1 MELTKSF
8 YEDASEKFNS
18 DEKNKLARNA
28 VTTTKL
34 DDIIVNRELIQQHNR
49 LFSNFIKI
57 KTLPSNQKRSGRC
70 WLFALCNM
78 LRLKIIKEFKLPQ
91 PSDFELSQ
99 SFLFF
104 YDVIEKSNFFLNQ
117 IVKFSDEE
125 VNSRMNNIILSE
137 PLSDGGNWNMI
148 LNIVNKY
155 GVVPKTSFDESFTS
169 ENTHNLNFFLCNK
182 LRDYAFALRN
192 MEPKE
197 RPIFIE
203 KCMGEVYRI
212 AVIFMGEPPSK
223 ITWQY
228 VSKGKYHVVKNI
240 TPQDFYKKYVSVNLD
255 DYILL
260 ADNPIQKYYTN
271 FTVDNF
277 NNMKNGRDINY
288 INVPCEEMKKI
299 VKRSLD
305 GGEAL
310 WFGCDVD
317 KYLEKSKGILDIDM
331 INYKNVFNT
340 DISLNKKYR
349 LMYMTSDITHAM
361 LLRGYDNQISHVCN
375 ITNKSKSKSKSKKKP
390 SLKSK
395 KKVNTKR
402 GSKAKQKGGAKK
414 TIKVVC
420 NMKSN
425 NPVSKYLVE
434 NSWGKTNIDENLVM
448 TDKYFEEYCYIV
460 AVPKKF
466 VSKKIIEIS
475 KKKPKRLNLWDPFG
489 YLLF

>member
-1 MELTKSF
+1 MELSKSF
-8 YEDASEKFNS
+8 YEEASEKFNN
-18 DEKNKLARNA
+18 DDKNKLARNA
-28 VTTTKL
+28 VTATKL
-34 DDIIVNRELIQQHNR
+34 DDIIVNRELIQKHNR
-49 LFSNFIKI
+49 IFSNFIKI

-78 LRLKIIKEFKLPQ
+78 LRLKIIKQCKLPQ

-104 YDVIEKSNFFLNQ
+104 YDVIEKSNYFLNQ
-117 IVKFSDEE
+117 IVKFSNEE

-148 LNIVNKY
+148 LNLVNKY
-155 GVVPKTSFDESFTS
+155 GVVPKSCFDESFTS
-169 ENTHNLNFFLCNK
+169 ENTYNLNFFLCNK
-182 LRDYAFALRN
+182 LRDYAFAIRN

-197 RPIFIE
+197 RPGFIK
-203 KCMGEVYRI
+203 KCMDEVYRI

-228 VSKGKYHVVKNI
+228 VTKGKYHVVKNI
-240 TPQDFYKKYVSVNLD
+240 TPQDFYKKYVSVNLN

-277 NNMKNGRDINY
+277 NNMKDGVEINY
-288 INVPCEEMKKI
+288 VNVPCDEMKKI
-299 VKRSLD
+299 VKNSLD

-317 KYLEKSKGILDIDM
+317 KYLEKSKGILDLDM

-375 ITNKSKSKSKSKKKP
+375 TESKPKSQPKKKMG
-390 SLKSK
+390 LKSK
-395 KKVNTKR
+395 KKTK
-402 GSKAKQKGGAKK
+402 SKRNRKSSQKGGAKK
-414 TIKVVC
+414 TIKIKC
-420 NMKSN
+420 NVKSN
-425 NPVSKYLVE
+425 NSVSKYLVE
-434 NSWGKTNIDENLVM
+434 NSWGKNTIDENLVM

-466 VSKKIIEIS
+466 VSKKIIDIS

>member
-1 MELTKSF
+1 MELSKSF
-8 YEDASEKFNS
+8 YEYASEKFNS

-28 VTTTKL
+28 VTATKL
-34 DDIIVNRELIQQHNR
+34 DDIIINRELIQKHNR
-49 LFSNFIKI
+49 IFSNFIKI

-78 LRLKIIKEFKLPQ
+78 LRLKIIKEYKLPQ

-104 YDVIEKSNFFLNQ
+104 YDIIEKSNFFLNQ
-117 IVKFSDEE
+117 IVKFSNEE

-148 LNIVNKY
+148 LNLVKKY
-155 GVVPKTSFDESFTS
+155 GVVPKSSFDESFTTQ
-169 ENTHNLNFFLCNK
+169 NTYNLNFFLCNK
-182 LRDYAFALRN
+182 LRDYAFAIRN
-192 MEPKE
+192 MDAKDIPQ
-197 RPIFIE
+197 FIE
-203 KCMGEVYRI
+203 KCMDEVYRI
-212 AVIFMGEPPSK
+212 AVIFMGEPPNK

-228 VSKGKYHVVKNI
+228 TSKEKYHVVKNI
-240 TPQDFYKKYVSVNLD
+240 TPQEFYKKYVPVNLD
-255 DYILL
+255 NYILL

-277 NNMKNGRDINY
+277 NNMKDGFEINY
-288 INVPCEEMKKI
+288 VNVPCVEMKKI
-299 VKRSLD
+299 VKVSLD

-361 LLRGYDNQISHVCN
+361 LLRGYDNQISQVCN
-375 ITNKSKSKSKSKKKP
+375 ITSKSKSKSKPKKKP
-390 SLKSK
+390 TLKSK
-395 KKVNTKR
+395 KKENSKR
-402 GSKAKQKGGAKK
+402 KAKAKSKQKGGGKKTHKK
-414 TIKVVC
+414 TIKVKC
-420 NMKSN
+420 NIKSN

-434 NSWGKTNIDENLVM
+434 NSWGKSNIDENLVM

-466 VSKKIIEIS
+466 VSKKIIE
-475 KKKPKRLNLWDPFG
+475 KL
-489 YLLF
+489 

>member
-1 MELTKSF
+1 
-8 YEDASEKFNS
+8 
-18 DEKNKLARNA
+18 
-28 VTTTKL
+28 
-34 DDIIVNRELIQQHNR
+34 
-49 LFSNFIKI
+49 
-57 KTLPSNQKRSGRC
+57 
-70 WLFALCNM
+70 M

-104 YDVIEKSNFFLNQ
+104 YDVIEKSNYFLNQ
-117 IVKFSDEE
+117 IVKFSNEE

-169 ENTHNLNFFLCNK
+169 ENTYNLNFFLSNK
-182 LRDYAFALRN
+182 LRDYAFAIRN
-192 MEPKE
+192 MESKE
-197 RPIFIE
+197 RPQFIE
-203 KCMGEVYRI
+203 KCMSEVYRI
-212 AVIFMGEPPSK
+212 AVIFMGEPPKK

-240 TPQDFYKKYVSVNLD
+240 TPLDFYKKYVSVNLN

-277 NNMKNGRDINY
+277 NNMKGGQDINY

-299 VKRSLD
+299 VKASLD
-305 GGEAL
+305 HGEAL

-375 ITNKSKSKSKSKKKP
+375 ITSKSKSKSKSKPKKKP
-390 SLKSK
+390 ILKSK
-395 KKVNTKR
+395 KKSNSKR
-402 GSKAKQKGGAKK
+402 GSKSKQKGGGKK
-414 TIKVVC
+414 TIKVKC
-420 NMKSN
+420 NIKST

-434 NSWGKTNIDENLVM
+434 NSWGKTNIDENLIM

-460 AVPKKF
+460 AVPKRF